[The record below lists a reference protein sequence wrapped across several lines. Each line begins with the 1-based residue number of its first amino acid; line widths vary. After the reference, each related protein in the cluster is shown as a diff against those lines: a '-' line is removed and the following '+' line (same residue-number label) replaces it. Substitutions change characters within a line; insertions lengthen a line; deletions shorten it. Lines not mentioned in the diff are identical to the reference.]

1 LRKVF
6 QSFGCGLCAARCPGK
21 AMLMEET
28 VPVKDELLDHF
39 RGFRPKIRE

>member
-1 LRKVF
+1 
-6 QSFGCGLCAARCPGK
+6 
-21 AMLMEET
+21 MLMEET